1 MSVAPQGALRLFNKE
16 ASAAL
21 VVAVKAGEA
30 DHLCHP
36 SLSPT
41 SVTHLC
47 HPPLSPTSV
56 THLCH
61 PSLGSLKLQHSRAGH
76 RLLPCCTPATL
87 STPFFYTKRRE
98 RQRGSSLLL
107 LGGSSR
113 PCPRRKL
120 LYLLNAGEYWRG
132 NLVLFPMSSPAG
144 DYAAAG
150 EAIRLGADANTVDL
164 PTGRMTPLHFAVSA
178 GRVHTH
184 DPPAFSGST
193 AAQLTRL
200 LLRYGARA
208 GAGDYMGFTPLHLA
222 AFHNLPGVL
231 DLLLGNLQQQPGRL
245 ASLLL
250 LQDSEIKYTPLHCAV
265 EGHHASAVVSLLQ
278 AGAAAGLDAKD
289 WTSRTAW
296 NLAAVQ

>member
-1 MSVAPQGALRLFNKE
+1 MQPASEFNKE

-21 VVAVKAGEA
+21 VVAVK
-30 DHLCHP
+30 
-36 SLSPT
+36 
-41 SVTHLC
+41 
-47 HPPLSPTSV
+47 
-56 THLCH
+56 
-61 PSLGSLKLQHSRAGH
+61 
-76 RLLPCCTPATL
+76 
-87 STPFFYTKRRE
+87 
-98 RQRGSSLLL
+98 
-107 LGGSSR
+107 
-113 PCPRRKL
+113 
-120 LYLLNAGEYWRG
+120 
-132 NLVLFPMSSPAG
+132 AG

-296 NLAAVQ
+296 NLAAVHYPKFAATLMADLNIALARSSE